1 MTFQEFDKLQLQLF
15 DDILKIAKTKGVEY
29 ASSEDRLANF
39 KRLGVELDIPATKI
53 GYIFFKKHLDS
64 ICTYLKDGKEHS
76 EESIRGRFLDAIN
89 YLTLIYGLIVESNLN
104 LHSSVS
110 NQEKSW
116 DGVTRINQTVWMD
129 KAKSPMCSVCR
140 KPIMYGEAY
149 TTMKDSMTTYYYH
162 ETHIRETR
170 NDKTEETRTST
181 ENK

>member
-89 YLTLIYGLIVESNLN
+89 YLTLIYGLIEDQRFVHNSLRYIYNGGAPIFCKQCKLKIEIGEEYNSDPSGYNHYKVCPIN
-104 LHSSVS
+104 D
-110 NQEKSW
+110 N
-116 DGVTRINQTVWMD
+116 RIQ
-129 KAKSPMCSVCR
+129 
-140 KPIMYGEAY
+140 
-149 TTMKDSMTTYYYH
+149 KD
-162 ETHIRETR
+162 
-170 NDKTEETRTST
+170 DKTEETRTST